1 MQDPADGSAVHVS
14 RRPEM
19 PFPRD
24 FFAINMNLMNYEYF
38 ERLLKARP
46 FEPFAVH
53 LSSGEVHAVRY
64 PNFAILTRT
73 RLVIADPDA
82 DQIVVCSL
90 LHIASV
96 EMLQIPTTA

>member
-1 MQDPADGSAVHVS
+1 MRQ
-14 RRPEM
+14 
-19 PFPRD
+19 
-24 FFAINMNLMNYEYF
+24 FAYIIIFMSYDYF
-38 ERLLKARP
+38 QQLLNNRP

-53 LSSGEVHAVRY
+53 LSSGEIHAVRY
-64 PNFAILTRT
+64 PGCAILTRT

-96 EMLQIPTTA
+96 EMLQPAQPAA